1 MNAAGQSGDRLHA
14 LLEGAL
20 RAWRLQD
27 RATLTEA
34 EDAVT
39 IAMAGGICVRVSPI
53 ADRDEPDRWRVEV
66 VRPPLSDGQS
76 PRRRVT
82 SHAGIPGMLRTV
94 RAALDPGHRAARM
107 IVTPGGGSPGAR

>member
-1 MNAAGQSGDRLHA
+1 MEASGQSDDRLQA

-27 RATLTEA
+27 RASLTEA

-39 IAMAGGICVRVSPI
+39 VVIADGISVRVSPI
-53 ADRDEPDRWRVEV
+53 ADRDDPDRWQVEV
-66 VRPPLSDGQS
+66 VRPPISDGQP

-82 SHAGIPGMLRTV
+82 SHAGIPGLLRTV
-94 RAALDPGHRAARM
+94 RAALDPSHRAARM